1 MKPADLRAH
10 GTYRSARTDVSNWVS
25 KRSCVIPTR
34 SFLCVFIEHRLTAS
48 IRQIRTLCFV
58 LSFSREVFA
67 PKIFMLQH
75 SLHAPSTNDL
85 KALKLQSVEYRM
97 YCPLYMNC
105 GSFQGRVCNHVASN
119 TTVYQK
125 HFLL

>member
-1 MKPADLRAH
+1 MQFVHQANKDALFRPKNFARGLRAF
-10 GTYRSARTDVSNWVS
+10 Y
-25 KRSCVIPTR
+25 
-34 SFLCVFIEHRLTAS
+34 
-48 IRQIRTLCFV
+48 
-58 LSFSREVFA
+58 A
-67 PKIFMLQH
+67 PKIFMPQR

-85 KALKLQSVEYRM
+85 KALKLQSIKYRM

-125 HFLL
+125 RFLL